1 MDKLA
6 AILRIANALDAEH
19 VQKVRGLQLVRRD
32 TTWMMQL
39 DGTGDMTMERLAA
52 TRPPDL
58 FVATFGRQLVIAA
71 AML

>member
-1 MDKLA
+1 M
-6 AILRIANALDAEH
+6 
-19 VQKVRGLQLVRRD
+19 QKVRGLRLVRRD

-39 DGTGDMTMERLAA
+39 DGTGDLTMERLAA
-52 TRPPDL
+52 TARPDL